1 MARPSRKSNPGSGSS
16 AGVSPDENR
25 DENRDATAGAGE
37 NLSGATG
44 EGPLRIAGKSP
55 TSKSLTSKNQAS
67 PVQSSGSNAK
77 QPKLAIESDDEGRGP
92 DRRVSGR
99 AVPSGLERRRGPG
112 RRLSDFSRAAEEG
125 ELNREQF
132 LFLMAIEEFK
142 RANGK
147 PYPSWTDVVEVVR
160 LLGYRKTMSSML
172 HLPRAE
178 DWREPPNAKAGVRPD
193 KWTTRFSDDE
203 MKALADG
210 LDDLDAQNSAEA
222 A

>member
-1 MARPSRKSNPGSGSS
+1 MARPSRKSNPGSGPETDTGVGSNRGS
-16 AGVSPDENR
+16 ACD
-25 DENRDATAGAGE
+25 AGE
-37 NLSGATG
+37 QTSGASGGT
-44 EGPLRIAGKSP
+44 PLHISGDGR
-55 TSKSLTSKNQAS
+55 TSAAKPGATRAKPPVLTSDDD
-67 PVQSSGSNAK
+67 SNATG
-77 QPKLAIESDDEGRGP
+77 DDAGRGP
-92 DRRVSGR
+92 DRRASNRGG
-99 AVPSGLERRRGPG
+99 PSGLERRRGPG

-203 MKALADG
+203 MRALSEG
-210 LDDLDAQNSAEA
+210 LDDLDARNSAEA